1 MLGSNPTPLKWDGN
15 VWDYDK
21 ENEAPFLVTDD
32 TAENMILGGQIKCK
46 READAEFIVRAVNNF
61 EALLEAL
68 RTLTNAVEM
77 EKLNP
82 TNWHGLNGFIDMAK
96 QVIKKLDSL

>member
-1 MLGSNPTPLKWDGN
+1 MKPSKTQHTPTPEIVSAFLRDLAVKAND
-15 VWDYDK
+15 DK
-21 ENEAPFLVTDD
+21 ELQWQLHT
-32 TAENMILGGQIKCK
+32 L
-46 READAEFIVRAVNNF
+46 ADSVYGWRIAVNSHA
-61 EALLEAL
+61 ALLEAL